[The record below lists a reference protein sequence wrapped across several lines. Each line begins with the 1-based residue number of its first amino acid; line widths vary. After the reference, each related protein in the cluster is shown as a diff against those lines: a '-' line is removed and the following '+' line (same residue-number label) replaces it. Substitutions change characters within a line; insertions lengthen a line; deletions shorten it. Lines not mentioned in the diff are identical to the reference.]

1 MLPHIRKRSS
11 NAPVPEEEVC
21 AEVRDEQRTA
31 GSRTKAADE
40 FCSGR
45 GFSLSTLARHLK
57 KAMQNETFCH
67 KSNNLR
73 PSRLTM
79 SLRFKACPTYP
90 QSCSETARRAIG
102 ADPPSTRQ
110 ISAKLCFTLRV
121 GCHMIVKLVASSPA
135 YFPNGNGKVGI
146 MDSDLSHLQPD
157 LKHNWV
163 GYAVGV
169 AAVVAILPKQQA
181 AAC

>member
-1 MLPHIRKRSS
+1 MRQ
-11 NAPVPEEEVC
+11 N
-21 AEVRDEQRTA
+21 
-31 GSRTKAADE
+31 E

-57 KAMQNETFCH
+57 KRRCKRRLFCH

-73 PSRLTM
+73 PSRLAM
-79 SLRFKACPTYP
+79 SLRFKACPTCP
-90 QSCSETARRAIG
+90 QSCSEAARKAIG

-110 ISAKLCFTLRV
+110 VSAKLCFTLAV
-121 GCHMIVKLVASSPA
+121 GCHMNVKLVASSPA

-163 GYAVGV
+163 GSALGA
-169 AAVVAILPKQQA
+169 AAVVAFLPHHQTPPCQLL
-181 AAC
+181 

>member
-1 MLPHIRKRSS
+1 MRQ
-11 NAPVPEEEVC
+11 N
-21 AEVRDEQRTA
+21 
-31 GSRTKAADE
+31 E
-40 FCSGR
+40 FPSGR
-45 GFSLSTLARHLK
+45 GFSLSGLARQLK
-57 KAMQNETFCH
+57 KRRCKSRLFCH

-73 PSRLTM
+73 PSRLAM

-90 QSCSETARRAIG
+90 QSCKRGCSKGHWGR
-102 ADPPSTRQ
+102 PPSTRQ
-110 ISAKLCFTLRV
+110 VSAKLCFTLGV

-163 GYAVGV
+163 GYAVGA
-169 AAVVAILPKQQA
+169 AAVVAILPKRQA

>member
-1 MLPHIRKRSS
+1 MPLVGGR
-11 NAPVPEEEVC
+11 PVPML
-21 AEVRDEQRTA
+21 R
-31 GSRTKAADE
+31 ADMRVT
-40 FCSGR
+40 S
-45 GFSLSTLARHLK
+45 SLWNPLK
-57 KAMQNETFCH
+57 KRRCKRRLFCH

-73 PSRLTM
+73 SFRLAM
-79 SLRFKACPTYP
+79 SLRFKACPTCP
-90 QSCSETARRAIG
+90 QSCSDAARRAIG
-102 ADPPSTRQ
+102 ADPHRTRPV
-110 ISAKLCFTLRV
+110 SGKLCFTLGV

-135 YFPNGNGKVGI
+135 YFLNGNGKVGT

>member
-1 MLPHIRKRSS
+1 MNREQ
-11 NAPVPEEEVC
+11 PVVVRRRQTR
-21 AEVRDEQRTA
+21 AEVQRLVSEFFSS
-31 GSRTKAADE
+31 GMRQSE

-45 GFSLSTLARHLK
+45 GFSLSTLAGHLK
-57 KAMQNETFCH
+57 KRRCKMRLFCH

-73 PSRLTM
+73 PSRLAM

-90 QSCSETARRAIG
+90 QSCSEAARRAIG

-110 ISAKLCFTLRV
+110 VSAKLCFTLRV